1 MKQCILVSE
10 DLKLETDSTDL
21 YINDIK
27 YVLKDNENFKDIAE
41 KQKRDYYRKKL
52 EKLLLSDNLLL
63 LTGAGT
69 SIGYGGKTMADLWDK
84 AKEIKNTVDTE
95 EGDFTKFCQAI
106 DFDITNKDL
115 EALLSEAEINIKSS
129 KILPKWFKEFK
140 TEIEAMIKTECSFD
154 LTNFENHLLLLQKL
168 TQRKVSKS
176 RLKIYNLNY
185 DLSFEQA
192 AQKGGFTIIDGFS
205 FTQPRVFNGRY
216 YDYDI
221 VRRENSRISAE
232 ENYVDNV
239 FHLYKPH
246 GSVNWCKLGSDIIQR
261 NKEELF
267 HAVMIYPNA
276 TKFEHSYE
284 QPFFEVMS
292 RLQIELRKTSSTTL
306 IISGFSLAD
315 KHIMTMIRE
324 AIRQNSSLNVI
335 IVNRSIQY
343 KKDSDKEKEWSFYRD
358 LARLSPHVILVAEE
372 FADFIKNIPHNN
384 SKKPEE
390 AFLEKLEQLISK
402 GNDNGED

>member
-1 MKQCILVSE
+1 MTISNELS
-10 DLKLETDSTDL
+10 LEIDDDNL
-21 YINDIK
+21 YINGEIYK
-27 YVLKDNENFKDIAE
+27 TKDDEDFREIAIN
-41 KQKRDYYRKKL
+41 KKREYYKKKL
-52 EKLLLSDNLLL
+52 EKVLLSDNLLL

-69 SIGYGGKTMADLWDK
+69 SIGFGGKIMSELWDEAEK
-84 AKEIKNTVDTE
+84 LTLGEGTFVLFCQSISYDTE
-95 EGDFTKFCQAI
+95 I
-106 DFDITNKDL
+106 KDL
-115 EALLSEAEINIKSS
+115 EALLSEAEINLKSS
-129 KILPKWFKEFK
+129 KELPSWFKDFK
-140 TEIEAMIKTECSFD
+140 LEIEKMIKRECSFN
-154 LTNFENHLLLLQKL
+154 LTDTDFETHLTLLQKL

-221 VRRENSRISAE
+221 VRRENSRLSAE
-232 ENYVDNV
+232 ENYVDKV

-246 GSVNWCKLGSDIIQR
+246 GSVNWAKKDTDIIQR
-261 NKEELF
+261 DKEEDF

-292 RLQIELRKTSSTTL
+292 RFQIELRKTSSSTL

-315 KHIMTMIRE
+315 KHIMTMVKE

-343 KKDSDKEKEWSFYRD
+343 KSGSTKDKEWSFYRE
-358 LARLSPHVILVAEE
+358 LSKISPHVILVEE
-372 FADFIKNIPHNN
+372 GFKDFVKNIPYDL

-390 AFLEKLEQLISK
+390 SFLEKLEELIGK
-402 GNDNGED
+402 QNG

>member
-1 MKQCILVSE
+1 MRKYVLISNELS
-10 DLKLETDSTDL
+10 LEINDDNL
-21 YINDIK
+21 YINGEVYK
-27 YVLKDNENFKDIAE
+27 TKDGEDFKEVAIN
-41 KQKRDYYRKKL
+41 KKREYYKKKL

-69 SIGYGGKTMADLWDK
+69 SIGFGGKTMAQLWDEAVKLTFEEGTFELFCK
-84 AKEIKNTVDTE
+84 AISYDTE
-95 EGDFTKFCQAI
+95 
-106 DFDITNKDL
+106 NKDL
-115 EALLSEAEINIKSS
+115 EALLSEAEINLKSS
-129 KILPKWFKEFK
+129 KDLPTWFEDFK
-140 TEIEAMIKTECSFD
+140 LEIEKMIKVECSFNLID
-154 LTNFENHLLLLQKL
+154 TDFETHLTLLQKL

-221 VRRENSRISAE
+221 VRRENSRLSAE
-232 ENYVDNV
+232 ENYVDKV

-246 GSVNWCKLGSDIIQR
+246 GSVNWAKKDTDIIQR
-261 NKEELF
+261 DKEEDF

-292 RLQIELRKTSSTTL
+292 RFQIELRKTSSSTL

-315 KHIMTMIRE
+315 KHIMTMVKE

-343 KKDSDKEKEWSFYRD
+343 ESGSTKDKEWSFYRE
-358 LARLSPHVILVAEE
+358 LSKISPHVILVEE
-372 FADFIKNIPHNN
+372 GFKDFVKNIPYDL

-390 AFLEKLEQLISK
+390 SFLEKLEELIGK
-402 GNDNGED
+402 QNG